1 MPNAYTQIQ
10 IHAVLAVKNRVSLI
24 NEDWRKRLYKY
35 IISII
40 HSQKHK
46 TIAIGGTNDHVHIL
60 FRLNT
65 TQTVA
70 ELMRQIKR
78 GSSEWI
84 NRNNLTTGKFEW
96 QSGYGAFSYGKS
108 QIPTVARYIKNQ
120 EKHHAKKSFLDEY
133 KKILDNFGIEYDEQD
148 LFHEIT

>member
-1 MPNAYTQIQ
+1 MSTYTQIQ
-10 IHAVLAVKNRVSLI
+10 IHAVFAVKHRASLI
-24 NEDWRKRLYKY
+24 GNDWRERLYQY

-46 TIAIGGTNDHVHIL
+46 ALAIGGTDDHVHIL
-60 FRLNT
+60 FRFNT
-65 TQTVA
+65 TQTLS

-84 NRNNLTTGKFEW
+84 NRNKFVSGKFEW

-133 KKILDNFGIEYDEQD
+133 KKILDNLDIEYDEQY
-148 LFHEIT
+148 LFHEIA